1 MKNGLFGRIYPK
13 RTLEWIDAKVKL
25 LGVQNHMNPIVLLNI
40 RVFISLIIFVVLLL
54 TSNIGYILAPVA
66 AILFYYLSEKIL
78 LDYPIKRRAKKL
90 EKEALFFFEVLLLT
104 LESGRNLGHAINMTA
119 SNIDSKISSEFK
131 KTLAEVRLGKSLN
144 EALTDMKARIP
155 SETIN
160 NAILNMIESNVFGN
174 SIVDSMTNQIEY
186 LRQKQMLDIKA
197 EINKL
202 PTKVSVLSVIFFVPI
217 MLLII
222 LAPVLI
228 DYLIG

>member
-13 RTLEWIDAKVKL
+13 RTLERIDSKVKL

>member
-13 RTLEWIDAKVKL
+13 RTLERIDAKVKL
-25 LGVQNHMNPIVLLNI
+25 LGVQNHTNPIVLLNI

-54 TSNIGYILAPVA
+54 TSNIGYILAPVV

-78 LDYPIKRRAKKL
+78 LDYPIKRRARKL

-119 SNIDSKISSEFK
+119 SNIDSEISSEFK

-228 DYLIG
+228 DYLVG